1 MDAEEFLGKRKRNL
15 DAIHFLEW
23 FINNTVD
30 NYLNQSESI
39 VKKAIEQ
46 DAPPEELKKF
56 LYDYENSHKKR
67 KNVLK
72 LLE

>member
-15 DAIHFLEW
+15 DAIYFLEW
-23 FINNTVD
+23 FINNTID

-39 VKKAIEQ
+39 VKKSIEK